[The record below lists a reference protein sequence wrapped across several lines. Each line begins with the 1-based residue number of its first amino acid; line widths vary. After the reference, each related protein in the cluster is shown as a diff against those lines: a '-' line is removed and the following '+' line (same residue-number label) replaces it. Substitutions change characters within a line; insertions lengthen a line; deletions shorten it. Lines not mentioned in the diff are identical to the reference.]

1 MEKNILIF
9 FKKFNKIKI
18 LVLTNF
24 HRRFLEKLGVDK
36 GKIVTLPNYLDL
48 SKQKKP
54 LGNESFYYMLEE

>member
-1 MEKNILIF
+1 MEKYFNIL
-9 FKKFNKIKI
+9 KFNKIKI

-48 SKQKKP
+48 SKQKTTR
-54 LGNESFYYMLEE
+54 